1 MRQRI
6 VTEKIA
12 AWARRP
18 EFWLTWLAAWLTA
31 SAFRSLGTPWAG
43 AALAELLR
51 WGVGIGLALALG
63 LALRRIG
70 DAARLLTLA
79 AGALALCGIWD
90 GLRPERGG
98 LVGPYLD
105 HQLYG
110 SALLVLLPFT
120 AALTLSDRDPRWR
133 IGAQAAAAAG
143 VVCLILSQARS
154 AWAGLLISTLVFC
167 WLWLRQASPKK
178 RHYTA
183 LILSSA
189 AVIAGGLCVWT
200 VTASTEVRTPL
211 TSRSATLTHLTSDS
225 SWQTRLTTWRGT
237 AQMLA
242 SRPLAGFGLGLYPGI
257 QATWTHQGR
266 LLTPQIH
273 PSLSEEAHNFYLQ
286 TAAEIGFVGLS
297 LYVLALA
304 AFAVLGLRRLKQ
316 SGPHLS
322 RRTILVIAALSMLA
336 GQCVDALA
344 SPSWQFA
351 EVSLLFWAALG
362 VGMSALQH
370 TDAEPAAARFPLPLR
385 RAGQA
390 ALAGAIAVL
399 LAAQVLPLGLLS
411 PVEAYAPPPNWTLV
425 IDSAI
430 LKASALTASVGD
442 TITYTLT
449 AVYKDDQGGTHL
461 VNISADATASYFAT
475 VFPDRST
482 LYGSLTK
489 STASNTVT
497 YTVPEKARGKNL
509 TINSNF
515 KSQSLGVNA
524 TTTLAVSK

>member
-1 MRQRI
+1 M
-6 VTEKIA
+6 
-12 AWARRP
+12 
-18 EFWLTWLAAWLTA
+18 
-31 SAFRSLGTPWAG
+31 
-43 AALAELLR
+43 
-51 WGVGIGLALALG
+51 
-63 LALRRIG
+63 
-70 DAARLLTLA
+70 
-79 AGALALCGIWD
+79 
-90 GLRPERGG
+90 
-98 LVGPYLD
+98 
-105 HQLYG
+105 
-110 SALLVLLPFT
+110 
-120 AALTLSDRDPRWR
+120 
-133 IGAQAAAAAG
+133 
-143 VVCLILSQARS
+143 
-154 AWAGLLISTLVFC
+154 
-167 WLWLRQASPKK
+167 
-178 RHYTA
+178 
-183 LILSSA
+183 
-189 AVIAGGLCVWT
+189 IAGGLCVWT

-266 LLTPQIH
+266 LLTPQTH

-286 TAAEIGFVGLS
+286 TAAETGFVGLS
-297 LYVLALA
+297 LYVTALA

-322 RRTILVIAALSMLA
+322 RRTVLVIAALSMLA

-370 TDAEPAAARFPLPLR
+370 TDAEPAAASFPQPLR

-411 PVEAYAPPPNWTLV
+411 PVEAYTPPPGWTLV
-425 IDSAI
+425 QYSAV
-430 LKASALTASVGD
+430 LQASALTASVGD

-449 AVYKDDQGGTHL
+449 AVYNDSQGGTHL
-461 VNISADATASYFAT
+461 VNVSADATASYFAI
-475 VFPDRST
+475 VFPDSST
-482 LYGSLTK
+482 LYGTLTK

-509 TINSNF
+509 TITGNF
-515 KSQSLGVNA
+515 KSQSLGVSA
-524 TTTLAVSK
+524 TTTLAVS

>member
-18 EFWLTWLAAWLTA
+18 EFWLAWLAAWLA
-31 SAFRSLGTPWAG
+31 VSAFRSLGTPWAG

-70 DAARLLTLA
+70 DAARLLMLA

-154 AWAGLLISTLVFC
+154 AWAGLLISALVFC
-167 WLWLRQASPKK
+167 WLWLRQATPKK
-178 RHYTA
+178 RHFTA
-183 LILSSA
+183 LVLSSA

-200 VTASTEVRTPL
+200 VTASTEVRSPL
-211 TSRSATLTHLTSDS
+211 TSRSATLTHLRSDS
-225 SWQTRLTTWRGT
+225 SWQARLTTWRGT

-242 SRPLAGFGLGLYPGI
+242 SRPLVGFGLGRYPGI

-266 LLTPQIH
+266 LLTPQTH

-286 TAAEIGFVGLS
+286 TAAEAGFVGLS
-297 LYVLALA
+297 LYVTALA

-322 RRTILVIAALSMLA
+322 RRTFLVIAALSMLA

-344 SPSWQFA
+344 SPSWQFV
-351 EVSLLFWAALG
+351 EVSLLFWTALG

-370 TDAEPAAARFPLPLR
+370 TDAEPTAARFPLPLR

-411 PVEAYAPPPNWTLV
+411 PVEAYTPPTSWTLV
-425 IDSAI
+425 SNSAV
-430 LKASALTASVGD
+430 LQGSALTASVGD
-442 TITYTLT
+442 IITYTLT
-449 AVYKDDQGGTHL
+449 AKYNDSQGGTHL
-461 VNISADATASYFAT
+461 VNVSTDSTASYFAT
-475 VFPDRST
+475 VFPDSST
-482 LYGSLTK
+482 LYGTLTK

-509 TINSNF
+509 TVTSSFKSNF
-515 KSQSLGVNA
+515 LVVNA
-524 TTTLAVSK
+524 VTALKVN